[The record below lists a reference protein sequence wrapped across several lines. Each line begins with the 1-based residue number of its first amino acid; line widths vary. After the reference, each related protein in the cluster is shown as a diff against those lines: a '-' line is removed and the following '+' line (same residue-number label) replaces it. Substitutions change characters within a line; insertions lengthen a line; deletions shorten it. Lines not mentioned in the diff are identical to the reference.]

1 MRLASLAAVLC
12 VAATPLIAQD
22 ISGEY
27 QVAGTNLDGTGYT
40 GTASVTMLSDS
51 TCDVQWLTGADSLSS
66 GVCMVA
72 NGMVAVS
79 YTMGDVMGLAV
90 YTVAPDGTLSG
101 EWTIDGQDGTGTE
114 TLIPQG

>member
-1 MRLASLAAVLC
+1 MRLASLAAVFC
-12 VAATPLIAQD
+12 VAATPLFAQD
-22 ISGEY
+22 ISGDY
-27 QVAGTNLDGTGYT
+27 AVTGTNLDGSGYT
-40 GTASVTMLSDS
+40 GNASIAMLSDS
-51 TCDVQWLTGADSLSS
+51 TCDVLWVTGADSVSS

-79 YTMGDVMGLAV
+79 YEMGDVMGLAV